1 MWFCLCVEL
10 KRVGRKSFDR
20 RRKGTGRETLRLF
33 QHSKFHFIDD
43 PIVAAHH
50 LKRQLQ
56 RNEKRQFSSGLNQ
69 IKQFTVPCGSALLAL
84 RERGRVPA
92 A

>member
-1 MWFCLCVEL
+1 LSR
-10 KRVGRKSFDR
+10 KGAARKSFDR
-20 RRKGTGRETLRLF
+20 REGTGRETLRLF

-56 RNEKRQFSSGLNQ
+56 RNEKRKFSSGLKLFQ
-69 IKQFTVPCGSALLAL
+69 QFTVPGGSAPLAL
-84 RERGRVPA
+84 RQRGRVPA